1 MTGNPSSPNLLNSPP
16 SRGPGV
22 RRLNRVPLFIAMAI
36 LAIIAATIAYT
47 YWLRLQTAR
56 QVQTAG
62 PTAKSVPVLMDA
74 PAAGFI
80 PPKAAEAIP
89 VLAPPPAP
97 VQPAPPQPEP
107 EDPNKAAWQRYLD
120 RVERIRAAREQLA
133 LQAVE
138 SPTKLQVAL
147 AKPSASAPTERGGL
161 APASASDQ
169 FVKLASAK
177 LAQLGGDGER
187 DRDLNRQDE
196 KQGFLAERDP
206 RTLDE
211 NTLKSRREGPRS
223 RYEIKAGTVIPAVM
237 IGGVNSDLPGVLLAQ
252 VSQNVYDTATGRFIL
267 IPQGSKLVGVYDSNV
282 TTGQERVLVAWNR
295 IIYPDASSLDLGRMP
310 GADEGGYAGF
320 NDKVDTHFWKVW
332 GNALF
337 MSAFSAGI
345 QLSQGNAAATNGS
358 LNTTQTI
365 AAATGQQL
373 GQLGMEMARRNMQ
386 VQPTLEIRPGY
397 RFTVMVTKDI
407 VLRPWVSR
415 DAAGGR

>member
-1 MTGNPSSPNLLNSPP
+1 
-16 SRGPGV
+16 V
-22 RRLNRVPLFIAMAI
+22 RRLNRVPLFIAMVI

-47 YWLRLQTAR
+47 YWLRLQPAR
-56 QVQTAG
+56 QAETPA

-74 PAAGFI
+74 PDGFI
-80 PPKAAEAIP
+80 PPKAPETIP
-89 VLAPPPAP
+89 VLTPPPAP
-97 VQPAPPQPEP
+97 SQPAAPPPEP
-107 EDPNKAAWQRYLD
+107 EDPNRLAWQRYLE
-120 RVERIRAAREQLA
+120 RVERIRAAREQLTV
-133 LQAVE
+133 QAVE
-138 SPTKLQVAL
+138 SPTQLQVAL
-147 AKPSASAPTERGGL
+147 ARLNGSAPTDRGVS
-161 APASASDQ
+161 APASATDQ
-169 FVKLASAK
+169 FVKLASAR

-206 RTLDE
+206 RTLDQ
-211 NTLKSRREGPRS
+211 NTLQSRREAPRS
-223 RYEIKAGTVIPAVM
+223 RYEVKAGTVIPAVM

-267 IPQGSKLVGVYDSNV
+267 IPQGSKLVGVYDANI

-320 NDKVDTHFWKVW
+320 NDQVNTHFWRVW
-332 GNALF
+332 GNALL

-365 AAATGQQL
+365 GAATGQQL

-397 RFTVMVTKDI
+397 RFAVMVTKDI
-407 VLRPWVSR
+407 VLRPWVRR